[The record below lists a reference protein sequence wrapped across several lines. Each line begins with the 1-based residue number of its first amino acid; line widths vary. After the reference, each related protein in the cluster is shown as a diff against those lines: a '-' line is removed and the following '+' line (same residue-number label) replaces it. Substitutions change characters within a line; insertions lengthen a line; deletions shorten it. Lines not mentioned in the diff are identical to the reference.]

1 MRKGT
6 LKCFLY
12 RDFFLARKEMLVYGT
27 IMFFVMLLG
36 LLVSLSTKYGNLAYL
51 PEQYKGELEVL
62 LPILSCCLPAGFC
75 GFLGECV
82 SATISF
88 DINTQWRRFQ
98 LSTPVSGYIFA
109 LSKYIVLFGTVAI
122 GIVLSF
128 LYMWC
133 DSAVRGDTLKFQSIA
148 VFLVI
153 TFITLMI
160 SLLGQILLQLLGTR
174 ERAAC
179 AVSVV
184 FVVLLSIVWLYA
196 IKNEKMPVDPDAQF
210 FFDVAVKYLPQ
221 VSAIFAVFLLV
232 SFFVTAALL
241 ERREK

>member
-12 RDFFLARKEMLVYGT
+12 REFFLARKQMLVNGT
-27 IMFFVMLLG
+27 MMFFVMLFG

-51 PEQYKGELEVL
+51 PEQYKGELEAL

-88 DINTQWRRFQ
+88 DINTKWRRFQ

-109 LSKYIVLFGTVAI
+109 LSKYIMMFGLVAI
-122 GIVLSF
+122 GIVLSYI
-128 LYMWC
+128 YMWC
-133 DSAVRGDTLKFQSIA
+133 DSAIRGDTLKFQSIA

-153 TFITLMI
+153 MFIALML
-160 SLLGQILLQLLGTR
+160 SLMEHILLPLLGTR
-174 ERAAC
+174 ERADF
-179 AVSVV
+179 AVIVGFS
-184 FVVLLSIVWLYA
+184 VLLYIVCLYA
-196 IKNEKMPVDPDAQF
+196 IKNEKMPVDPDA
-210 FFDVAVKYLPQ
+210 FFDVALKYLPQ